1 MTQIEP
7 SGVRIIRADL
17 SAQAQGFQKLATI
30 EANVATTSLGP
41 LQFESKDVLMIQGF
55 CFPLSAADTIGF
67 QFNQDI
73 SANYSTTPLFGDQG
87 TALFVG
93 SSAVS
98 QNLMELHNDGLTTAG
113 TQLRFF
119 FITVSNR
126 RGLPKL
132 AAWRMAKSTG
142 SAATVGGLYAGVGQ
156 YYNLDANI
164 SSATLRSATGTV
176 TMGAGTAFSVYGKD
190 L

>member
-1 MTQIEP
+1 MTSVEP
-7 SGVRIIRADL
+7 PNRRIVRADL

-30 EANVATTSLGP
+30 ESTVAAPFLGP
-41 LQFESKDVLMIQGF
+41 LQFEAKDVLLIQGF
-55 CFPLSAADTIGF
+55 CLPLSAADTIGF
-67 QFNQDI
+67 EFNQDTA
-73 SANYSTTPLFGDQG
+73 ANYSTTPLFSDVGA
-87 TALFVG
+87 ALFVG

-98 QNLMELHNDGLTTAG
+98 QPLMELHNDAATTAG

-119 FITVSNR
+119 FITISNR

-132 AAWRMAKSTG
+132 AAWRVAKSTG
-142 SAATVGGLYAGVGQ
+142 SAATAAGLYAGVGQ
-156 YYNLDANI
+156 YFNLDANI

-176 TMGAGTAFSVYGKD
+176 TMGAGTAFTVFGKD